1 VEILAEPLEKMSK
14 ISKTFLKPKTNYKM
28 AENESPA
35 TPIAENT
42 PTQTLFRFVSLRSPQ
57 LSDEN
62 EHTRRFILM
71 PGEVK
76 SDGHF
81 YPQVTAGTGSK
92 RQLLLAEASNFA
104 ASPALMSKDST
115 TNNLEIFKRT
125 YNVFYYFA
133 TWIARNKST
142 CTYEEYEAQKNA
154 VLASTHVLPD
164 TIFLWDNFI
173 YQVVTQKDFYIK
185 EVMMQMIAALHVFNN
200 GNDEETLK
208 PALSARIVLPK
219 ELMMDEDSSPIARSA
234 ARATGSEV
242 KETGPSE
249 EMRKQQAISTAK
261 TKLSRIEKLK
271 KNLTVVEKKYQKEY
285 QAEYKIQDEAHQT
298 RIAPIIDEYNEAVA
312 TAQEEYCG
320 IRPPGTEYNPE
331 DPCQQPKEV
340 PYPKLPKFEFNFRD
354 EVSAESLAETL
365 KAENVEA
372 LLDVLGY
379 TFETEALASRSA
391 QEDISD
397 LELSLEGRTTFAEI
411 TTVINENVENLNN
424 LILENTQSNEETY
437 TSIGG
442 VIIPVARTVSVPFT
456 YQICP
461 KNNYRGFTLDL
472 ALTVPDSSWDVSL
485 MSNALTPAGT
495 QSSIANTEF
504 VKSRSGNTIFLNNLY
519 QPGLDFNTIEGSS
532 LRVKLVFSNTRV
544 TEFVV
549 PVISTKL
556 CSSGRFD
563 LEVEEGEPPVVIE
576 DEDNFIPSGFG
587 FKNIGIADYL
597 KVEQS
602 THAYVEGEVAHI
614 ENVMAREYREKSTR
628 RLRRSENTTTSSSDT
643 EREQLTDTTTA
654 NRFEM
659 QSEISKMMQE
669 ASDSSTQFG
678 INAGY
683 SGGGFNV
690 NTSLGLSSAHHS
702 SKEDSNRQAVTQSQ
716 DITARAMDRIVTK
729 IHEERIEKIIDEFEE
744 TNSHGL
750 DNRKGDKHV
759 VGVYRWVDKL
769 MKNQIYNYG
778 KRMMFEFMIPEPA
791 KLHLLGMKDVK
802 VADQTDLIKPI
813 DPRAKGDMQISN
825 YSDLSSEIKLKHW
838 ISRYNV
844 EIDSFPSE
852 TIKVTKGI
860 AYGKDKVADIG
871 TSSHTTSAIGVQE
884 NIEIPEGYIAT
895 NYNISGGGKQYLDN
909 GNSLLNLNI
918 ADKHI
923 LQNHTS
929 SIFNSYGT
937 LDSYSGNLS
946 ISISTDRFYSF
957 ETSFS
962 INCQLTLEAKKQW
975 QQKTFNAIISA
986 YEEAL
991 IEYNNA
997 IAEENNK
1004 AVVIKDSNPNFYR
1017 QIENTVL
1024 RKNCIS
1030 YMADR
1035 ASGSTHGYGLSGLTQ
1050 GSTFTDYETV
1060 LSSDLDKYTA
1070 FVKFMEQAFEWE
1082 NLSYYLYPYYW
1093 GGRQNWTDL
1102 YQSENTD
1109 PLFRAFLQS
1118 GMARVIATVR
1128 PGFEDAVQFYLA
1140 TGKIWNGGEV
1150 PVIGDEL
1157 YLSIVEEMKQ
1167 PKGEKQGKAWL
1178 TRLPTT
1184 LNILQAESI
1193 GLKVAHALPF
1203 TTENPDDF
1211 EVPSEV
1217 ITEEK
1222 FNFEKNDSLLGNQTG
1237 EEEKIIT
1244 GDWV

>member
-1 VEILAEPLEKMSK
+1 
-14 ISKTFLKPKTNYKM
+14 M

-71 PGEVK
+71 PDEVK

-104 ASPALMSKDST
+104 ASPALISKDST

-133 TWIARNKST
+133 VWIARNKST
-142 CTYEEYEAQKNA
+142 CTYEEYEVQKNA
-154 VLASTHVLPD
+154 VLASTYVLPD
-164 TIFLWDNFI
+164 MIFLWDNFI

-185 EVMMQMIAALHVFNN
+185 EVMMQMITALHVFTN
-200 GNDEETLK
+200 GNDDESIK
-208 PALSARIVLPK
+208 VALAARIVLPK
-219 ELMMDEDSSPIARSA
+219 ELMQDENSSPIARSA
-234 ARATGSEV
+234 ARSAGNEV
-242 KETGPSE
+242 KETAPSE
-249 EMRKQQAISTAK
+249 EMRKQQATSTAK
-261 TKLSRIEKLK
+261 TKLSRIEGLK
-271 KNLTVVEKKYQKEY
+271 KNLTATEKKYQKEY
-285 QAEYKIQDEAHQT
+285 QAEYKIQDEAHQKL
-298 RIAPIIDEYNEAVA
+298 IEPIIEKYNEAVA
-312 TAQEEYCG
+312 FAQEEYCG

-331 DPCQQPKEV
+331 DPCQQPKNI
-340 PYPKLPKFEFNFRD
+340 PYPKLPTFEFNFRD
-354 EVSAESLAETL
+354 EVSAESLTESL
-365 KAENVEA
+365 KAESLET
-372 LLDVLGY
+372 LLDVLGHK
-379 TFETEALASRSA
+379 FEPEALTSRA
-391 QEDISD
+391 QQDDIKD
-397 LELSLEGRTTFAEI
+397 LELLLEGRTTFAEI
-411 TTVINENVENLNN
+411 TTVINENVDNLNN
-424 LILENTQSNEETY
+424 TILENTQSNEETY

-442 VIIPVARTVSVPFT
+442 VIVPVARTVSVPFT
-456 YQICP
+456 FQVCT
-461 KNNYRGFTLDL
+461 KMNYKQYMLDL
-472 ALTVPDSSWDVSL
+472 ALNVPDSSWDINLISYQV
-485 MSNALTPAGT
+485 TPAGA
-495 QSSIANTEF
+495 SSIMGNGYT
-504 VKSRSGNTIFLNNLY
+504 KSRSGNTIFLNDLFS
-519 QPGLDFNTIEGSS
+519 PGLDFNFIHDSM
-532 LRVKLVFSNTRV
+532 LRVKVLFTNGRI
-544 TEFVV
+544 TEFVT
-549 PVISTKL
+549 PVSVRTCTTGK
-556 CSSGRFD
+556 FE
-563 LEVEEGEPPVVIE
+563 LEVEEGEPPILVE

-597 KVEQS
+597 KVEQN

-654 NRFEM
+654 NRYEM
-659 QSEISKMMQE
+659 QNEISKMVQE
-669 ASDSSTQFG
+669 SSDMNAYANSSYTNSKFG
-678 INAGY
+678 ITLNAGAAY
-683 SGGGFNV
+683 AN
-690 NTSLGLSSAHHS
+690 HK
-702 SKEDSNRQAVTQSQ
+702 SKEESTRQAVTQSQ

-729 IHEERIEKIIDEFEE
+729 VHEERIEKIIDEFEE
-744 TNSHGL
+744 NNSHGF

-791 KLHLLGMKDVK
+791 KLHLLGMVNVK
-802 VADQTDLIKPI
+802 SANQTDLVKPV
-813 DPRAKGDMQISN
+813 DPRTSTTMQMTD
-825 YSDLSSEIKLKHW
+825 YSVLGTLNGENILKYW
-838 ISRYNV
+838 AGKYNV
-844 EIDSFPSE
+844 EIDQKPDSSVTIGKGLSFSGSDPKSLFFSDKDTL
-852 TIKVTKGI
+852 TIPDNYVAKKAKAWLSGMENLNNGRGLTASAGDVLFASFGGMLNGGRYEGQGYTFFNQEFRKSI
-860 AYGKDKVADIG
+860 PISAYSSSYY
-871 TSSHTTSAIGVQE
+871 TS
-884 NIEIPEGYIAT
+884 YI
-895 NYNISGGGKQYLDN
+895 NISIYC
-909 GNSLLNLNI
+909 
-918 ADKHI
+918 
-923 LQNHTS
+923 
-929 SIFNSYGT
+929 
-937 LDSYSGNLS
+937 
-946 ISISTDRFYSF
+946 
-957 ETSFS
+957 E
-962 INCQLTLEAKKQW
+962 LTQEAKDAW
-975 QQKTFNAIISA
+975 FQKTFKAIIDA

-991 IEYNNA
+991 VDYNNKL
-997 IAEENNK
+997 AEEQSK

-1035 ASGSTHGYGLSGLTQ
+1035 AAGSTHGYGLAGLTQ
-1050 GSTFTDYETV
+1050 GTTFTDYETV
-1060 LSSDLDKYTA
+1060 LSNDLDKYTA

-1093 GGRQNWTDL
+1093 GNKQNWVEL

-1109 PLFRAFLQS
+1109 PLFRNFLQS

-1140 TGKIWNGGEV
+1140 TGKIWSGGEV

-1157 YLSIVEEMKQ
+1157 YLSIVDEMKQ

-1203 TTENPDDF
+1203 TKENPDDF

-1217 ITEEK
+1217 ITEDK
-1222 FNFEKNDSLLGNQTG
+1222 FNFEPNGNLLGTQPG

>member
-1 VEILAEPLEKMSK
+1 
-14 ISKTFLKPKTNYKM
+14 M

-42 PTQTLFRFVSLRSPQ
+42 PAQTLFRFVSLRSPQ

-81 YPQVTAGTGSK
+81 YPQVTSGTGSK

-104 ASPALMSKDST
+104 ASPALMSKDSA
-115 TNNLEIFKRT
+115 TNNLDIFKRT

-142 CTYEEYEAQKNA
+142 CTYEEYEVQKNV
-154 VLASTHVLPD
+154 VLASTYVLPD

-200 GNDEETLK
+200 GGDEETLK
-208 PALSARIVLPK
+208 AALSARIVLPK

-234 ARATGSEV
+234 ARAAGSEV

-312 TAQEEYCG
+312 AAKEEYCG

-372 LLDVLGY
+372 LLDVLGH
-379 TFETEALASRSA
+379 TFETEALASRTA

-461 KNNYRGFTLDL
+461 KNTYRGFTLDL
-472 ALTVPDSSWDVSL
+472 ALTVLDASWDISL
-485 MSNALTPAGT
+485 MSNALTPSGT

-504 VKSRSGNTIFLNNLY
+504 VKSRIGNTIFLSDLY
-519 QPGLDFNTIEGSS
+519 NPGLDYNTIEGSS

-544 TEFVV
+544 TEFIV

-563 LEVEEGEPPVVIE
+563 LEVEEGEPPVIID

-628 RLRRSENTTTSSSDT
+628 RLRRSENTTTSSTNT

-654 NRFEM
+654 NRYEM

-669 ASDSSTQFG
+669 ATDV
-678 INAGY
+678 NAFVNASYKSPEG
-683 SGGGFNV
+683 SFTLNTGGNFAN
-690 NTSLGLSSAHHS
+690 HK
-702 SKEDSNRQAVTQSQ
+702 SKEESTRQAVTQSQ

-729 IHEERIEKIIDEFEE
+729 VHEERIEKIIDEFEE

-750 DNRKGDKHV
+750 DNRKGNKHV

-791 KLHLLGMKDVK
+791 KLHLLGMKDIK
-802 VADQTDLIKPI
+802 TADQTDLVQPE
-813 DPRAKGDMQISN
+813 DPR
-825 YSDLSSEIKLKHW
+825 
-838 ISRYNV
+838 
-844 EIDSFPSE
+844 
-852 TIKVTKGI
+852 
-860 AYGKDKVADIG
+860 
-871 TSSHTTSAIGVQE
+871 
-884 NIEIPEGYIAT
+884 
-895 NYNISGGGKQYLDN
+895 
-909 GNSLLNLNI
+909 
-918 ADKHI
+918 
-923 LQNHTS
+923 TS
-929 SIFNSYGT
+929 SIMQMKDFSVLGTPAGDTIFKYWAGKYNPELDGKPDQTIFVSHSFSDRNQGFDDNGTGRWTGVYNNSDFKIPENYEATFVKGT
-937 LDSYSGNLS
+937 LNVGRGTYNDGNMNPQSYLYICGTAAGGTVSMPLSSIREKITISSVTWDIKGISGSLVA
-946 ISISTDRFYSF
+946 T
-957 ETSFS
+957 
-962 INCQLTLEAKKQW
+962 CQLTQEAQIAW
-975 QQKTFNAIISA
+975 QQKTFKAIIDA

-991 IEYNNA
+991 VEYNNA

-1035 ASGSTHGYGLSGLTQ
+1035 TVGSTHGYGLAGLTQ
-1050 GSTFTDYETV
+1050 GSTFKDYETV
-1060 LSSDLDKYTA
+1060 LSSDLDRYTA

-1093 GGRQNWTDL
+1093 GDKLNWGDL

>member
-1 VEILAEPLEKMSK
+1 
-14 ISKTFLKPKTNYKM
+14 M

-71 PGEVK
+71 PDEVK

-104 ASPALMSKDST
+104 TSPALISKDST

-133 TWIARNKST
+133 VWIARNKST
-142 CTYEEYEAQKNA
+142 CTYEEYEVQKNA
-154 VLASTHVLPD
+154 VLASTYILPD
-164 TIFLWDNFI
+164 MIFLWDNFI

-185 EVMMQMIAALHVFNN
+185 EVMMQMITALHVFTN
-200 GNDEETLK
+200 GNDDESIK
-208 PALSARIVLPK
+208 VALAARIVLPK
-219 ELMMDEDSSPIARSA
+219 ELMQDENSSPIARST
-234 ARATGSEV
+234 ARSAGNEV
-242 KETGPSE
+242 KETAPSE
-249 EMRKQQAISTAK
+249 EMRKQQATSTAK
-261 TKLSRIEKLK
+261 NKLRRIEGLK
-271 KNLTVVEKKYQKEY
+271 KNLTATEKKYQKEY
-285 QAEYKIQDEAHQT
+285 QAEYKIQDEAHQKL
-298 RIAPIIDEYNEAVA
+298 IEPIIEKYNEAVA
-312 TAQEEYCG
+312 VAQEEYCG

-331 DPCQQPKEV
+331 DPCQQPKQI
-340 PYPKLPKFEFNFRD
+340 PYPKLPAFEFNFKD
-354 EVSAESLAETL
+354 EVSAESLTESL
-365 KAENVEA
+365 KAESLET
-372 LLDVLGY
+372 LLDVLGHK
-379 TFETEALASRSA
+379 FEPEALTSRT
-391 QEDISD
+391 QQDDIKD
-397 LELSLEGRTTFAEI
+397 LELLLEGRTTFAEI
-411 TTVINENVENLNN
+411 TTVINENVDNLNN
-424 LILENTQSNEETY
+424 TILENTQSNEETY

-442 VIIPVARTVSVPFT
+442 VIVPVARTVSVPFT
-456 YQICP
+456 FQVCT
-461 KNNYRGFTLDL
+461 KMNYKQYMLDL
-472 ALTVPDSSWDVSL
+472 ALNVPDSSWDINLISYQVTL
-485 MSNALTPAGT
+485 AGA
-495 QSSIANTEF
+495 SSIMGNGYT
-504 VKSRSGNTIFLNNLY
+504 KSRSGNTIFLNDLFS
-519 QPGLDFNTIEGSS
+519 PGLDFNFIHDSM
-532 LRVKLVFSNTRV
+532 LRVKVLFTNGRI
-544 TEFVV
+544 TEFVT
-549 PVISTKL
+549 PVSVRTCTTGK
-556 CSSGRFD
+556 FE
-563 LEVEEGEPPVVIE
+563 LEVEEGEPPVLVE

-602 THAYVEGEVAHI
+602 THAYVEGEVANI

-654 NRFEM
+654 NRYEM

-669 ASDSSTQFG
+669 ATDIGVSA
-678 INAGY
+678 NAHL
-683 SGGGFNV
+683 GFTKNY
-690 NTSLGLSSAHHS
+690 TLDLGANYANHK
-702 SKEDSNRQAVTQSQ
+702 SKEESTRQAVTQSQ

-729 IHEERIEKIIDEFEE
+729 VHEERIEKIIDEFEE
-744 TNSHGL
+744 NNSHGF

-791 KLHLLGMKDVK
+791 KLHLLGMANIKS
-802 VADQTDLIKPI
+802 ANQTDLVKPE
-813 DPRAKGDMQISN
+813 DPRTSTTMQMKDFSVLGTSAGDTIFK
-825 YSDLSSEIKLKHW
+825 YWAGK
-838 ISRYNV
+838 YNV
-844 EIDSFPSE
+844 ELDKKPDQIIFVSHSFSDRNQGFDDNGTGRWTGVYNNNDFKIPENYEATFVKGTLNVGRGTYNNGNMNPISHVYICGTE
-852 TIKVTKGI
+852 SGSDVVMSLSSVREKITISSVTWDIKGI
-860 AYGKDKVADIG
+860 SGSLVA
-871 TSSHTTSAIGVQE
+871 T
-884 NIEIPEGYIAT
+884 
-895 NYNISGGGKQYLDN
+895 
-909 GNSLLNLNI
+909 
-918 ADKHI
+918 
-923 LQNHTS
+923 
-929 SIFNSYGT
+929 
-937 LDSYSGNLS
+937 
-946 ISISTDRFYSF
+946 
-957 ETSFS
+957 
-962 INCQLTLEAKKQW
+962 CQLTQEAKNAW
-975 QQKTFNAIISA
+975 LQKTFKAIIDS

-991 IEYNNA
+991 VDYNNKL
-997 IAEENNK
+997 AEEQSK

-1017 QIENTVL
+1017 QIENTIL

-1035 ASGSTHGYGLSGLTQ
+1035 AAGSTHGYGLSGLTQ

-1060 LSSDLDKYTA
+1060 LSNDLDKYTA

-1093 GGRQNWTDL
+1093 GNKQNWVEL

-1109 PLFRAFLQS
+1109 PLFRAFMQS
-1118 GMARVIATVR
+1118 GMARVVATVR
-1128 PGFEDAVQFYLA
+1128 PGFEDVVQFYLA

-1157 YLSIVEEMKQ
+1157 YLSIVDELKE

-1217 ITEEK
+1217 ITEDK
-1222 FNFEKNDSLLGNQTG
+1222 FNFEPNGNLLGTQPG